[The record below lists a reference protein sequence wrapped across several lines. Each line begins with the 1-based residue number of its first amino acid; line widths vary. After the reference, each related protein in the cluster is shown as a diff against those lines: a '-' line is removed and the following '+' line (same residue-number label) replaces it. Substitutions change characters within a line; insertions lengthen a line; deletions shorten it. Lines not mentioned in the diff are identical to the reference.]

1 MYISFQKTSN
11 SPVNAKLRLLEN
23 SIKIK
28 NKVYNASNKVMKMRK
43 RFSQKEIIQKYYRNI
58 TKILQK
64 IHT

>member
-64 IHT
+64 MHT